1 MNKDWLENLVIA
13 AALLLFLSITGCAS
27 MSAPSLLATANDP
40 ATGEQKPITDKVI
53 FQFSDQLKSWWG
65 SRSMNAEAWGTA
77 TLIALDGV
85 TSAALATSGAGL
97 GTTRGL
103 VAAVDF
109 IKSLYTRINPQARDN
124 AFNTGTGIVLAG
136 QGEYLACITQ
146 KRAAVPSDKTVSP
159 CGAKFLIK
167 VNSAVTVV
175 GGLMAGLLPT
185 KDDFDVVTK
194 SFTAPAE

>member
-1 MNKDWLENLVIA
+1 MIIRDCLC
-13 AALLLFLSITGCAS
+13 AALLALLLSSGCAS
-27 MSAPSLLATANDP
+27 MTAPNLLGTANDP
-40 ATGEQKPITDKVI
+40 ATAEQKSITDKAI
-53 FQFSDQLKSWWG
+53 FQFSDQLKNWWG
-65 SRSMNAEAWGTA
+65 SRSMNAEVWGTA

-85 TSAALATSGAGL
+85 TSAALATAGAGL

-124 AFNTGTGIVLAG
+124 AFNTGNGIVLSA

-167 VNSAVTVV
+167 VNSAVSVV
-175 GGLMAGLLPT
+175 GGLMAGLLPSR
-185 KDDFDVVTK
+185 DDFDAVTRPVI
-194 SFTAPAE
+194 AAAE